1 MKTANTLQ
9 TLILTTTLF
18 LNSGCFFGYF
28 DSPKVEIKPTTQTAP
43 AIQTTPAI
51 LQPVTEQPKITTP
64 LSMPTPISIECTD
77 DINSPC
83 QKPPISPKE
92 LKARHISKQGEI
104 HKLHSIQGKKIVIVE
119 RKTGFIFP
127 QYTNKIVLL
136 QMFGKNCSHCIKEIP
151 VMGKIYQ
158 KYRNKVEIIAVQ
170 VEDKMSSREA
180 KKFIRKHRIKYP
192 IIPGDHATN
201 LQYNIQS
208 TYGWT
213 GVLPYTLVIKNGVTE
228 FTYPG
233 EVSYREI
240 NSDIRSILR

>member
-1 MKTANTLQ
+1 MKKVNTLQ
-9 TLILTTTLF
+9 AFILTATLF

-28 DSPKVEIKPTTQTAP
+28 GSPKIEVQKTIEPI
-43 AIQTTPAI
+43 
-51 LQPVTEQPKITTP
+51 TEQPKISIP

-83 QKPPISPKE
+83 QKPPISPKD
-92 LKARHISKQGEI
+92 LKARNISKQGEV
-104 HKLHSIQGKKIVIVE
+104 HKLRSIQGKHITIVE

-127 QYTNKIVLL
+127 QYKNKVVIL

-158 KYRNKVEIIAVQ
+158 KYRNKLEIIAVQ
-170 VEDKMSSREA
+170 VEDKMTSREA
-180 KKFIRKHRIKYP
+180 KRLIQKHHIKYP
-192 IIPGDHATN
+192 IIPGDDATN
-201 LQYNIQS
+201 LQYNVQS

-213 GVLPYTLVIKNGVTE
+213 GVLPYTLVIKNGLTE

-233 EVSYREI
+233 EISYQEI
-240 NSDIRSILR
+240 NRDIRSILP